1 MYQLRE
7 IHGINWRNQCNNFG
21 KSKNLMRPY
30 SKSKWRNPCYYN
42 YKFNISK
49 EWLRDISIFISDW
62 LTRQGPWV
70 RQKLANATS
79 LSTRGFILLPGLP
92 EKVHGS
98 PLSNS
103 RSPQPSLDH
112 LCNNYWFLVWT
123 LRGTLRAQ
131 SRCARQLLCASRSR
145 TTQVWLVDFPTQL
158 VCFLQFD
165 LCTCHLFL

>member
-1 MYQLRE
+1 
-7 IHGINWRNQCNNFG
+7 
-21 KSKNLMRPY
+21 MRPY

-49 EWLRDISIFISDW
+49 ERLRDISIFISDW

-131 SRCARQLLCASRSR
+131 FRCARQLLCASRSR